1 MDNFGFGV
9 LGGIFAS
16 GGGGEEE
23 VDNRPKVL
31 QRTDSFAD
39 YTPPEITNFQPS
51 TLQKK
56 LKQDSGAVES
66 IMPVKISQ
74 ILANLSEGNQKFS
87 LYNQAIGA
95 ICIVGQIQDLEK
107 LTSAVYFQLT
117 DETGSIAV
125 NYTDEGFAVQQG
137 DYVQVVGSL
146 VLLASDNFYVDAQN
160 VMLIGN
166 DIDHYPDLLM
176 HHNVLVAYTAFN
188 LDLGSKLKLQN
199 KHTGK
204 ISELPGQS
212 TGRVSIA
219 DIESVALGEL
229 YDHITEPVERLI
241 LQYLKARPDTLAKR
255 SDIMACLS
263 ERYVG

>member
-1 MDNFGFGV
+1 MDSFGFGV

-16 GGGGEEE
+16 SGGGEEE
-23 VDNRPKVL
+23 VDNRQKVL
-31 QRTDSFAD
+31 QRTESFAD
-39 YTPPEITNFQPS
+39 YTPPEITNFQQS

-56 LKQDSGAVES
+56 IKQDSGVAES
-66 IMPVKISQ
+66 IIPVKVSQ
-74 ILANLSEGNQKFS
+74 ILTNLSDGTQKFS

-107 LTSAVYFQLT
+107 LTSAMYFQLT

-125 NYTDEGFAVQQG
+125 NYADEAFAVQQG

-146 VLLASDNFYVDAQN
+146 VILAPDNFYVDAHN
-160 VMLIGN
+160 VMLIGE
-166 DIDHYPDLLM
+166 DLGKYKDLLM
-176 HHNVLVAYTAFN
+176 YHNVLVAYTAYH

-212 TGRVSIA
+212 TGRLSIA
-219 DIESVALGEL
+219 DIESVELGEL

-263 ERYVG
+263 ERYIG